1 MEEFDG
7 DLGATTYESE
17 PVSVHSLTGEGGR
30 AVVGVCSIE
39 LPEGEC
45 HIGVG
50 IDEPPA
56 ARTADLRVGEVAS
69 GSDLG
74 PAEAAIDQHAKD
86 RLGVADG
93 DVLWMTGDRKTA
105 CVVTDAEAAD
115 SGLGVLRCSG
125 VQRENAETSLGE
137 TVTVSPAV
145 TVDADVVEL
154 SIPGQLRD
162 GDGTRDELVN
172 RLSGR
177 PVREGNLLEI
187 PAEVLVT
194 DHTQDQLTPNVRTP
208 DDIMLADI
216 EAVSPDAGV
225 GEVAKITDGT
235 DLRVTPYDWVDAES
249 TAGSEPVDQSE
260 QSDSDDAEKTETTE
274 AENPNTTATD
284 ESDKAEHPD
293 TATTDESDQSDGSAV
308 IRRPTDRVPES
319 VEPPLPQSVSYDELE
334 LGETIGEGR
343 FAEIRAAEI
352 ESVPDAEIVVKR
364 LSDQG
369 TLTKGKIDR
378 FVTEAE
384 LWAQCDDHP
393 NVVTVVDWGKVPR
406 PWIAIE
412 HLSGGDLRERLDETD
427 GGLPIDEG
435 VWIAT
440 VLAETLA
447 DVHHLGVRH
456 LDLQA
461 RNVLFAPTPDDAWMV
476 PKIGDW
482 GVAKTQRSGDAEP
495 AALNP
500 AYAAPEQF
508 EADRALDH
516 RTDVYQLGAV
526 IYELLTGQV
535 PTATGASGESVAGRS
550 LPTPPSE
557 FRPALPSSVDE
568 VVQTALAPAPE
579 DRYSRAIYMADAL
592 DALVE
597 E

>member
-50 IDEPPA
+50 IDEPVT
-56 ARTADLRVGEVAS
+56 ARTAELRVGEVAPH
-69 GSDLG
+69 SDTKWG
-74 PAEAAIDQHAKD
+74 QIAIDSTTKEQLD
-86 RLGVADG
+86 VADG
-93 DVLWMTGDRKTA
+93 DVVRVTGDRQTP
-105 CVVTDAEAAD
+105 CQVTESYAAD
-115 SGLGVLRCSG
+115 TGLDVLRCNT
-125 VQRENAETSLGE
+125 VQRENANTSLGE
-137 TVTVSPAV
+137 VVTVSPAI
-145 TVDADVVEL
+145 TVDAETVEL
-154 SIPGQLRD
+154 STAGRLRD
-162 GDGTRDELVN
+162 GEDRQDTLAAT
-172 RLSGR
+172 LSDR
-177 PVREGNLLEI
+177 PVRVGDLLEL
-187 PAEVLVT
+187 PAELFVT
-194 DHTQDQLTPNVRTP
+194 GTAQGQRIPDNRVP
-208 DDIMLADI
+208 DDSVIAEVESI
-216 EAVSPDAGV
+216 SPGV
-225 GEVAKITDGT
+225 AAGEVAKLTEETDV
-235 DLRVTPYDWVDAES
+235 RVTPDEDDTGS

-260 QSDSDDAEKTETTE
+260 QSDSDDAEKTETAE
-274 AENPNTTATD
+274 AEDPDTAATD
-284 ESDKAEHPD
+284 ESDKSEHED
-293 TATTDESDQSDGSAV
+293 TATNDESDRATA

-319 VEPPLPQSVSYDELE
+319 VDPPLPDSVSYDELS
-334 LGETIGEGR
+334 LGETIGEGG

-352 ESVPDAEIVVKR
+352 ESAPDTEIAVKR
-364 LSDQG
+364 LSDGG

-384 LWAQCDDHP
+384 LWAQCDQHP
-393 NVVTVVDWGKVPR
+393 NVVSVIDWGKVPR

-412 HLSGGDLRERLDETD
+412 RLTGGDLRDRLRETGD
-427 GGLPIDEG
+427 GLPVDEG

-482 GVAKTQRSGDAEP
+482 GVAKAQRSGDAEP

-508 EADRALDH
+508 ESDRQLDH

-526 IYELLTGQV
+526 VYELVTGQV
-535 PTATGASGESVAGRS
+535 PTATGASGESVAERS

-557 FRPALPSSVDE
+557 LRPELPSSVDE
-568 VVQTALAPAPE
+568 VVQSALAPAPD
-579 DRYSRAIYMADAL
+579 DRYSRAIYVADAL